1 MTIRELF
8 PTTDSHG
15 SGARA
20 RVVVLGGGYAG
31 QLAAQAL
38 AARTDATITLV
49 NDGDRFVQRVRLH
62 EAAAGGD
69 PAAPR
74 FTDLLAGTGVRFV
87 DDRAEALDPAARVVH
102 LRDGGALAYD
112 LLVYALGSHADP
124 AALPGP
130 VADVS
135 TADGAARLRAR
146 LASGPTRVAVVG
158 AGLTGLELSTELGEQ
173 GHPVTLVTAGELGDD
188 LSARG
193 ARHVRRVCARLGV
206 TVREHA
212 RAVAADD
219 DGLALADGT
228 RAAADVVVGTVGFAV
243 PDLARRAGLAVDDAG
258 RILVGPDLR
267 STSHPDVLAVGD
279 AAAATRPDGQLLRMA
294 CATGMPQ
301 AQQAARTVGAVL
313 AGTTPEPLRFRYA
326 LRCVSLGRRDGLVQF
341 VHADDSPREAV
352 LTGRLAA
359 AVKEAIVVNAL
370 RVQRH
375 PRIPT
380 SA

>member
-1 MTIRELF
+1 MTVRMF
-8 PTTDSHG
+8 PTTGRGG
-15 SGARA
+15 SRARA

-38 AARTDATITLV
+38 AARTDAAITLV

-62 EAAAGGD
+62 EAAVGSAA
-69 PAAPR
+69 AAPR
-74 FTDLLAGTGVRFV
+74 FVDLLAGTGVEFV
-87 DDRAEALDPAARVVH
+87 DDRAEDVDLAAHRVALRG
-102 LRDGGALAYD
+102 GGAQDYD
-112 LLVYALGSHADP
+112 LLVHAVGSHADP
-124 AALPGP
+124 RALPGP
-130 VADVS
+130 VEDVS
-135 TADGAARLRAR
+135 TAPGAARLRER
-146 LASGPTRVAVVG
+146 LAAGPRRVAVVG
-158 AGLTGLELSTELGEQ
+158 GGLTGLELATELAEH
-173 GHPVTLVTAGELGDD
+173 GHHVTLVGARALEDD
-188 LSARG
+188 LSVRG

-206 TVREHA
+206 VLREHA

-228 RAAADVVVGTVGFAV
+228 RVAADVVVGTAGFAV
-243 PDLARRAGLAVDDAG
+243 PDLARRAGLAVDDTG
-258 RILVGPDLR
+258 RVRVGPDLR
-267 STSHPDVLAVGD
+267 STSHPDVLAIGD
-279 AAAATRPDGQLLRMA
+279 AAAATRPDGQPLRMA

-301 AQQAARTVGAVL
+301 AQQAARTVAAVL
-313 AGTTPEPLRFRYA
+313 AGTTPEPLHFRYA

-341 VHADDSPREAV
+341 VHADDSPRETV

-375 PRIPT
+375 PWIPT

>member
-1 MTIRELF
+1 MTVQELF
-8 PTTDSHG
+8 PTT
-15 SGARA
+15 GAGGGETRA

-38 AARTDATITLV
+38 AARTDAAVTLV

-62 EAAAGGD
+62 ETAAGGA

-74 FTDLLAGTGVRFV
+74 FTDLLAGTGVSFV
-87 DDRAEALDPAARVVH
+87 DDRAEALDPGARRVH
-102 LRDGGALAYD
+102 LRDGGALGYD

-124 AALPGP
+124 TVLPGP

-135 TADGAARLRAR
+135 TAAGATRLRER
-146 LASGPTRVAVVG
+146 LALGPARVAVVG
-158 AGLTGLELSTELGEQ
+158 GGLTGLELATELGEH
-173 GHPVTLVTAGELGDD
+173 GHHVTLVDAGTLGAD

-206 TVREHA
+206 VVREHA

-219 DGLALADGT
+219 GGLTLTDGT
-228 RAAADVVVGTVGFAV
+228 RVAADVVVGTVGFAV
-243 PDLARRAGLAVDDAG
+243 GDLARRAGLAVDGDG
-258 RILVGPDLR
+258 RVLVGPDLR

-279 AAAATRPDGQLLRMA
+279 AAAATRADGQLLRMA
-294 CATGMPQ
+294 CATGLPQ
-301 AQQAARTVGAVL
+301 AQQAARTVAALL

-375 PRIPT
+375 PWIPT

>member
-1 MTIRELF
+1 M
-8 PTTDSHG
+8 
-15 SGARA
+15 
-20 RVVVLGGGYAG
+20 VVLGGGYAG

-38 AARTDATITLV
+38 AARTDATVTLV

-62 EAAAGGD
+62 EASVGGAA
-69 PAAPR
+69 AAPR

-87 DDRAEALDPAARVVH
+87 DDRAEGLDPVGHRVE
-102 LRDGGALAYD
+102 LRDGGTLPYD

-124 AALPGP
+124 LALPGP
-130 VADVS
+130 VQDVS
-135 TADGAARLRAR
+135 TAAGAARLHDR
-146 LASGPTRVAVVG
+146 LADGPRRVAVVG
-158 AGLTGLELSTELGEQ
+158 SGLTGLELATELGEH
-173 GHPVTLVTAGELGDD
+173 GHRVTLVGAGALEDD

-212 RAVAADD
+212 RAVAADE
-219 DGLALADGT
+219 DGLVLADGSRVT
-228 RAAADVVVGTVGFAV
+228 ADVVVGTVGFAV
-243 PDLARRAGLAVDDAG
+243 PNLARRSGLAVDDAG
-258 RILVGPDLR
+258 RVLVGPDLR
-267 STSHPDVLAVGD
+267 STSHADVLAIGD
-279 AAAATRPDGQLLRMA
+279 AAAATRADGRLLRMA
-294 CATGMPQ
+294 CATGLPQ
-301 AQQAARTVGAVL
+301 AQQAARTVAALL

-326 LRCVSLGRRDGLVQF
+326 VRCVSLGRRDGLIQL

-359 AVKEAIVVNAL
+359 AVKEAVVVNAL

-375 PRIPT
+375 PWIPT